1 MTRSARVCEAKPTDA
16 QDPEKPHASR
26 TPGDKSTASH
36 HAGSDWATDARNPLN
51 WSSARRWTIIVV
63 LAITNFVAYVAC
75 LLSLW
80 ALVRLVNP
88 TTGP

>member
-1 MTRSARVCEAKPTDA
+1 MTDSAPVCIAKPTDA
-16 QDPEKPHASR
+16 QDPEKPPTSSAPS
-26 TPGDKSTASH
+26 GKSTASH
-36 HAGSDWATDARNPLN
+36 HAGSDWATNARNPLN

-63 LAITNFVAYVAC
+63 LAITNFVAYVAR
-75 LLSLW
+75 LGSLW